1 MFLLLTQILLW
12 VIITFILYRLLT
24 EVIPKQYFTLLGGFL
39 LFAIIALAFFF
50 PNDGLVSAAWNV
62 ISFPLKPLG
71 AAIVLLIIAL
81 RNGLAKSQNLVVTA
95 MVILL
100 ISSMPFFANLL
111 AQRSEVIANPTQPTA
126 PAQTTGAIVLLGRG
140 STLPFGQTQLNNTGD
155 LIFYTSQLYQASGNQ
170 PLVIV
175 SPGRSF
181 DPQGN
186 QDQTVEANDIATLL
200 TQVGVPRNRITT
212 EPSGLDLRGR
222 ARQIQRI
229 LQERGLENTPVTVVS
244 PGFGSRIASQAFSD
258 AGINVIA
265 QPAGFFGSRPTI
277 NRLPSPLSFVPSV
290 EALTVTTRVVEEF
303 LTSIYYTLRG
313 SLIPTTS
320 VNPGNLG

>member
-12 VIITFILYRLLT
+12 GLITYILYRLLT
-24 EVIPKQYFTLLGGFL
+24 EVIPKQYFTLLGALFL
-39 LFAIIALAFFF
+39 FGIIALAFFF
-50 PNDGLVSAAWNV
+50 PNDQLVSAAWKV

-81 RNGLAKSQNLVVTA
+81 RQGLAKSQNLVVTA
-95 MVILL
+95 MVVLL

-111 AQRSEVIANPTQPTA
+111 AQRSETVAQTDPTA

-140 STLPFGQTQLNNTGD
+140 SALSLGQTQLNNTGD
-155 LIFYTSQLYQASGNQ
+155 LVFYTSQLYQASGNQ

-181 DPQGN
+181 SPQGN
-186 QDQTVEANDIATLL
+186 QDQTVVEANDIATLL
-200 TQVGVPRNRITT
+200 TQVGVPRSRIVT
-212 EPSGLDLRGR
+212 ESSGLDLRGR
-222 ARQIQRI
+222 AREIRRV
-229 LQERGLENTPVTVVS
+229 LQEQGLEGTSVTVVS
-244 PGFGSRIASQAFSD
+244 PGFGSRIAGQAFSD

-265 QPAGFFGSRPTI
+265 QPAGFFGSRPVAAI
-277 NRLPSPLSFVPSV
+277 NRLPSPLSFVPSE
-290 EALTVTTRVVEEF
+290 EALTLTTRVVEEF
-303 LTSIYYTLRG
+303 LTSIYYALRG
-313 SLIPTTS
+313 SLS

>member
-1 MFLLLTQILLW
+1 MPFVLLTQILLW

-24 EVIPKQYFTLLGGFL
+24 EVIPKQYFTLLGGLF

-111 AQRSEVIANPTQPTA
+111 AQRSEIIAAQTEAA

-140 STLPFGQTQLNNTGD
+140 SSLPFGAQTQLNNTGD
-155 LIFYTSQLYQASGNQ
+155 LVFYTNQLYQASGNQ

-181 DPQGN
+181 DAQGN
-186 QDQTVEANDIATLL
+186 PDQTVEANDIATLL
-200 TQVGVPRNRITT
+200 TQVGVPRSRIVT

-222 ARQIQRI
+222 ARQIQSI
-229 LQERGLENTPVTVVS
+229 LQEQGLEGTSVTIVS
-244 PGFGSRIASQAFSD
+244 PGIGSRIASQAFTD

-265 QPAGFFGSRPTI
+265 QPTGFFGSRPVAI
-277 NRLPSPLSFVPSV
+277 NRLPSPVSFVPSV
-290 EALTVTTRVVEEF
+290 EALTVSTRVVEEF

-313 SLIPTTS
+313 TLSG
-320 VNPGNLG
+320 NPGNLG

>member
-1 MFLLLTQILLW
+1 MLTLLQILLW
-12 VIITFILYRLLT
+12 VLITFILYRLLT
-24 EVIPKQYFTLLGGFL
+24 EVIPKQYFTVLGALFL
-39 LFAIIALAFFF
+39 FGIIALAFFF
-50 PNDGLVSAAWNV
+50 PNDQLVSAAWKV

-81 RNGLAKSQNLVVTA
+81 RKGLKQNLVVTA
-95 MVILL
+95 LVILL
-100 ISSMPFFANLL
+100 ISSMPFFADLL
-111 AQRSEVIANPTQPTA
+111 AQRSEVAGPADPTA

-140 STLPFGQTQLNNTGD
+140 STFSFGQTQLNNTGD
-155 LIFYTSQLYQASGNQ
+155 LVFFTSQLYQASGNQ

-186 QDQTVEANDIATLL
+186 QDQTVVEANDIATLL
-200 TQVGVPRNRITT
+200 TQVGVPRSRIVT
-212 EPSGLDLRGR
+212 ESSGLDLRGR
-222 ARQIQRI
+222 AREIQGI
-229 LQERGLENTPVTVVS
+229 LQEQGLEGTSVTVVS

-265 QPAGFFGSRPTI
+265 QPAGFFGSRPVATL
-277 NRLPSPLSFVPSV
+277 NRLPSPLSFVPSE
-290 EALTVTTRVVEEF
+290 EALTLTTRVVEEF

-313 SLIPTTS
+313 SLS

>member
-1 MFLLLTQILLW
+1 MPFVLLTQILLW

-24 EVIPKQYFTLLGGFL
+24 EVIPKQYFTLLGGLF

-50 PNDGLVSAAWNV
+50 PNDGLVSAAWNI

-71 AAIVLLIIAL
+71 AAIVLLIVAL
-81 RNGLAKSQNLVVTA
+81 RNGLKQNLVVTA
-95 MVILL
+95 LVILL

-111 AQRSEVIANPTQPTA
+111 AQRSEIIGAPTQATA

-140 STLPFGQTQLNNTGD
+140 SSLPFGAQTQLNNTGD
-155 LIFYTSQLYQASGNQ
+155 LVFYTSQLYQASGNQ

-181 DPQGN
+181 DAQGN
-186 QDQTVEANDIATLL
+186 PDQTVEANDIATLL
-200 TQVGVPRNRITT
+200 TQVGVPRSRIAT
-212 EPSGLDLRGR
+212 ESSGLELRGR
-222 ARQIQRI
+222 AREIQRI
-229 LQERGLENTPVTVVS
+229 LQEQGLENTPVTVVS
-244 PGFGSRIASQAFSD
+244 PGFGSRLASQAFTD

-265 QPAGFFGSRPTI
+265 QPTGFFGSRPVAI
-277 NRLPSPLSFVPSV
+277 NKLPSPISFVPSV

-313 SLIPTTS
+313 SLS
-320 VNPGNLG
+320 GNPGNLG

>member
-1 MFLLLTQILLW
+1 MPFLLLTQILLW

-24 EVIPKQYFTLLGGFL
+24 EVIPKQYFTLLGGLFL
-39 LFAIIALAFFF
+39 FSIIALAFFF

-111 AQRSEVIANPTQPTA
+111 AQRSEIVGAQTEATA
-126 PAQTTGAIVLLGRG
+126 QAQTTGAIVLLGRG
-140 STLPFGQTQLNNTGD
+140 SSLPFGAQTQLDNTGD
-155 LIFYTSQLYQASGNQ
+155 LVFYTAQLYQASGNQ

-181 DPQGN
+181 DQQGN
-186 QDQTVEANDIATLL
+186 PDQAVEANDIATLL
-200 TQVGVPRNRITT
+200 AQVGVPRSRIVT
-212 EPSGLDLRGR
+212 EPSGKDLRGR
-222 ARQIQRI
+222 AREIQSI
-229 LQERGLENTPVTVVS
+229 LQEQGLEGTTVTVVS

-265 QPAGFFGSRPTI
+265 QPTGFFGSRPVAI
-277 NRLPSPLSFVPSV
+277 NRLPSPVSFVPSV
-290 EALTVTTRVVEEF
+290 EALTVSTRVVEEF

-313 SLIPTTS
+313 SLS
-320 VNPGNLG
+320 GNPGNLG